1 MAQSWILISYG
12 DFAKTKKLFSYDRFG
27 VHTLP
32 LFEDIMTATDFLKS
46 LTKVY
51 GKKKAFQLCC
61 CENKKGLIEIL
72 ELVTIASFDLEN
84 IIIDPEFN
92 QPKNLERFNICEKVT
107 KISDYL
113 DKLKE
118 ETP

>member
-32 LFEDIMTATDFLKS
+32 LFEDIHAATDFLKS
-46 LTKVY
+46 LSKVY
-51 GKKKAFQLCC
+51 DKKKAFQLCC
-61 CENKKGLIEIL
+61 CESKKGLIDIL
-72 ELVTIASFDLEN
+72 ELITIASFDLEN
-84 IIIDPEFN
+84 IIIDPVFN
-92 QPKNLERFNICEKVT
+92 QPKNLERFSICEKVT
-107 KISDYL
+107 KIAEYL
-113 DKLKE
+113 DKLKA